1 MSDDS
6 DDSCSSYHYQINPD
20 EEEILRDTITR
31 ILFESEDSCD
41 DESFLAMSVENVYT
55 P

>member
-6 DDSCSSYHYQINPD
+6 DDSCSSCHYQTNPD

-31 ILFESEDSCD
+31 ILLESEDNSD
-41 DESFLAMSVENVYT
+41 DESFLAMSVEEIDM